1 MVSKAG
7 RRAEGRGWYGNVLF
21 PLLRRM
27 DAETAHERT
36 IRALERAQSN
46 ALGRRVLRRIAGP
59 VPARPVCLWGL
70 TFPNVLGVAAGFDKD
85 VRVVPGLTL
94 LGFGHVEVG
103 TITPWPQAGNPRPRV
118 FRLPADRALINR
130 MGFPNGGMVVAAR
143 RLRRLAGMRQ
153 ALGGCIVG
161 VSLGKQQ
168 ATPLVEAA
176 SDYIAVMRSVF
187 LFADYL
193 ALNISSPNTVG
204 LRALQGRRYLEGM
217 LAEVVAENRNL
228 AYLHRTRP
236 RPLLVKIA
244 PDLTTAELDDILE
257 TALAAGVSG
266 IIATNTTV
274 QREGLVH
281 SRQKEMGGLSG
292 RPLRQ
297 RSTVIIDHIC
307 RRTGGQ
313 LPVIGV
319 GGVSTAADVRE
330 KLDAGA
336 VLVQVYT
343 GLVYEGPG
351 MAGRLLRALG

>member
-1 MVSKAG
+1 
-7 RRAEGRGWYGNVLF
+7 
-21 PLLRRM
+21 M
-27 DAETAHERT
+27 DAETAHECT

-46 ALGRRVLRRIAGP
+46 ALGQRVLRRIAGV
-59 VPARPVCLWGL
+59 VPARPVSLWGL

-85 VRVVPGLTL
+85 VRVVPGLAM

-118 FRLPADRALINR
+118 FRLPSDGALINR
-130 MGFPNGGMVVAAR
+130 MGFPNGGMVVAAK
-143 RLRRLAGMRQ
+143 RLRRLAEKRPAGSYV
-153 ALGGCIVG
+153 VG

-168 ATPLVEAA
+168 TTPLVEAA

-187 LFADYL
+187 PHADYMV
-193 ALNISSPNTVG
+193 LNVSSPNTVG

-217 LAEVVAENRNL
+217 LTEVVAENRNL

-244 PDLTTAELDDILE
+244 PDLTMVELDDILE
-257 TALAAGVSG
+257 TALATGVSG
-266 IIATNTTV
+266 IIAANTTV
-274 QREGLVH
+274 QRDGLTDP
-281 SRQKEMGGLSG
+281 RQREQGGLSG

-319 GGVSTAADVRE
+319 GGVFTAADVRE

-336 VLVQVYT
+336 SLVQVYT

-351 MAGRLLRALG
+351 MAGRVLRALG